1 MHYRFAFFTLSS
13 FFITLLAVIVFNIS
27 VDSTGIFRP
36 SQLKSAAKD
45 LINGNNIAM
54 IGNIDE
60 RLFQLYLIE
69 SMPHTPHTI
78 ALGSSRIMD
87 LHKTSLKGEKEFYNH
102 GVSGA
107 NIWDYYAILGLYM
120 IHKGVLPKRIIFTM
134 TPVILNPNNGD
145 TRYSSISQG
154 IEAIHLVLS
163 SQKPSQ
169 KESALSL
176 KAKEA
181 LSFAQTKNNIKAVF
195 TSDIFKQKAF
205 IVPTTD
211 TEYLV
216 RGIDASIYYP
226 LEARNPSVEAITKG
240 VYDFRFRDS
249 ANFHKLNPNPFL
261 KLMEYLQSQ
270 NIDIIFYLPP
280 YNPMLYDL
288 LLADSNAQN
297 IFKAQDFIKEYA
309 KTHNIPLYGDYNPS
323 RLGAEFEDFLDG
335 IHLKA
340 DFVQSLFEK
349 YDVSLHHHPTPPK

>member
-120 IHKGVLPKRIIFTM
+120 IHKGVLPKRIIFGLD
-134 TPVILNPNNGD
+134 PWVLNANNGD
-145 TRYSSISQG
+145 MRFTSIVNGLHTMNLILLGKKQ
-154 IEAIHLVLS
+154 
-163 SQKPSQ
+163 PQ

-195 TSDIFKQKAF
+195 TGDIFKQKAF

-211 TEYLV
+211 TEYSV
-216 RGIDASIYYP
+216 KGIDASSYIP
-226 LEARNPSVEAITKG
+226 LHARNPNVEAIKKG
-240 VYDFRFRDS
+240 VYDFRHYHIT
-249 ANFHKLNPNPFL
+249 NFDTLDTAPFL

-335 IHLKA
+335 AHLKA

-349 YDVSLHHHPTPPK
+349 YDVSLHHPTPPK